1 MYGTVLRSMVEPKV
15 VRWSSDTFST
25 NGLLVSD
32 ESETAGKNLWWVSGG
47 EKIRNGEQQG
57 QHPYD
62 DE

>member
-32 ESETAGKNLWWVSGG
+32 ESETVGKSHWWVGGG

-62 DE
+62 D

>member
-1 MYGTVLRSMVEPKV
+1 MVVPKV
-15 VRWSSDTFST
+15 VRWSSDTFSA

-32 ESETAGKNLWWVSGG
+32 ESETGREKSLVRGEG

-62 DE
+62 DLWNEK